1 MQQAPVSVFNQTLCV
16 AFDIRLGLC
25 ALESE
30 RQVFPLTG
38 RYARQFAAHRLALVG
53 DAAHTIH
60 PLAGQGVNLGFMDAA
75 ELISELRRL
84 QQQGKDIGQH
94 LYLRRY
100 ERSRKHAAAMMLAGM
115 QGFRELFSG
124 ANPAKKLLRDLGL
137 TLADKLPGVKP
148 QLIRQAMGLNDL
160 PEWLR

>member
-1 MQQAPVSVFNQTLCV
+1 MQQSGDEAFNQALTI
-16 AFDIRLGLC
+16 AFDNRLGLC
-25 ALESE
+25 RLESE

-75 ELISELRRL
+75 ELVDDLRRL
-84 QQQGKDIGQH
+84 QRQGKDIGQH

-100 ERSRKHAAAMMLAGM
+100 ERSRKHSAAMMLAGM
-115 QGFRELFSG
+115 QGFRDLFAG
-124 ANPAKKLLRDLGL
+124 ENPAKNCCATSG
-137 TLADKLPGVKP
+137 
-148 QLIRQAMGLNDL
+148 
-160 PEWLR
+160 